1 MSHSSCIE
9 KIECPKCGSSDGNQV
24 FHSEKDGYT
33 SYCFSCSTYD
43 GDPYRDKPKDYK
55 PVKVGKTAEQ
65 IAQELKEIGEYQTK
79 DLPDRKLKR
88 GSLEYFG
95 VKTGVSEEDGQTVV
109 SHFYPYT
116 KNDEIVGYKV
126 RIVEGKKFFSL
137 GTMRDVDA
145 FGWNQAKLTGS
156 RKLFITAGEIDA
168 MSLLKILKDYQRGTQ
183 YADDDPAVISVPK
196 GEAHA
201 AEFISKNY
209 SKYSKMFKEIVYI
222 GDQDEPG
229 KKAAKEVSIRCPGIL
244 TVDLPVKDISEG
256 LRQGISKRIA
266 QACLFQSA
274 PPKNTRVISATS
286 LYEDALKPPE
296 FGFPYPWKALTKITR
311 GIRLGESVYFGSG
324 VKNGKSVVVNALA
337 AHAITNL
344 GWSVMLVK
352 PEEQVAKTYKMVAGQ
367 VAGVPFDNP
376 EIEFNRSAFDS
387 AVKKIGD
394 KLFLLDAYQEI
405 SWSTL
410 KQDII
415 YAASQGVKMV
425 VIDPITNLTNKL
437 DAATANTELQ
447 SIAQEIS
454 SLAMD
459 LQIAVF
465 LFCHLKSPDSGPP
478 HERGGK
484 VLSHQFAGSRAMMRS
499 SNIMIGLEA
508 NRDPDLPEEQRNLR
522 KLVVLENRE
531 SGETGVVNLSWSKS
545 TGLFTEYEEL

>member
-65 IAQELKEIGEYQTK
+65 IAQELKEIGQYQTK
-79 DLPDRKLKR
+79 DLPDRKLKK

-137 GTMRDVDA
+137 GTMKDVDA
-145 FGWNQAKLTGS
+145 FGWSQAKLTGS

-168 MSLLKILKDYQRGTQ
+168 MSLFKILKDYQRGTQ

-222 GDQDEPG
+222 PDQDGPG
-229 KKAAKEVSIRCPGIL
+229 LEAAKAVSVKCPGIL
-244 TVDLPVKDISEG
+244 IAELPVKDISEG
-256 LRQGISKRIA
+256 LKQGISKRIA
-266 QACLFQSA
+266 QAVLFQSA
-274 PPKNTRVISATS
+274 VPKSTS
-286 LYEDALKPPE
+286 LVLADSIYEEALKPPE
-296 FGFPYPWKALTKITR
+296 YGFDYPWKKLTKMLR
-311 GIRLGESVYFGSG
+311 GQRFGETCYWGAG
-324 VKNGKSVVVNALA
+324 VKQGKSVLVNALA
-337 AHAITNL
+337 AHAIQKL
-344 GWSVMLVK
+344 GWKVMLVK
-352 PEEQVAKTYKMVAGQ
+352 PEEPLAKTYKMVAGQ
-367 VAGVPFDNP
+367 LMGIPFENP
-376 EIEFNRSAFDS
+376 EVDFDKDAFSKARDI
-387 AVKKIGD
+387 IGD
-394 KLFLLDAYQEI
+394 NLFLLDAYQEI
-405 SWSTL
+405 SWENL
-410 KQDII
+410 KRDII
-415 YAASQGVKMV
+415 YASSQGVKMV
-425 VIDPITNLTNKL
+425 IIDPLSNLTNKL

-447 SIAQEIS
+447 SIAQELS
-454 SLAMD
+454 RLSMD
-459 LQIAVF
+459 LQIVVHI
-465 LFCHLKSPDSGPP
+465 FCHLKSPDSGLP

-484 VLSHQFAGSRAMMRS
+484 VLSSQFAGSRAMMRS
-499 SNIMIGLEA
+499 CNAMIGLEGS
-508 NRDPDLPEEQRNLR
+508 RDPELPEEQRNLR

-531 SGETGVVNLSWSKS
+531 SGETGVVHLSWSRN
-545 TGLFTEYEEL
+545 TGLFTEYEQI